1 MVWNQGR
8 ARSSCGAD
16 AGVFARKGTTMD
28 LIVDAVMENVGP
40 AMEFVSS
47 ALVGFGVPKR
57 ARTKIVI
64 ALDEIM
70 SNVCRYAYHDG
81 PPGKVRVSVNETPN
95 PGGETVSVVIEDSG
109 MPFNPLHQK
118 DPDTTADIDHRGIGG
133 LGIFMVKQMMD
144 DVKYEYVDGRNILTV
159 FKHK

>member
-1 MVWNQGR
+1 MAG
-8 ARSSCGAD
+8 AGICGAD
-16 AGVFARKGTTMD
+16 ARVYARKGTTMD

-40 AMEFVSS
+40 ATEFVSD

-64 ALDEIM
+64 ALDELM
-70 SNVCRYAYHDG
+70 SNVCRYAYDG
-81 PPGKVRVSVNETPN
+81 EEPGKVRISVNETPV
-95 PGGETVSVVIEDSG
+95 PGGETVSVVIEDNG
-109 MPFNPLHQK
+109 TPFNPLHQR

-133 LGIFMVKQMMD
+133 LGIFMVKRMMD

-159 FKHK
+159 LKHK